1 MTTTTCH
8 FDVFQLNETN
18 FENRRIKMK
27 TLLDSKDAWE
37 VIEKGYT
44 VPEDESNLSVTQM

>member
-1 MTTTTCH
+1 
-8 FDVFQLNETN
+8 
-18 FENRRIKMK
+18 MK

-44 VPEDESNLSVTQM
+44 VPEDESNLSVTQREYLNDARKKIRKLLLSSIKL